1 VTMHVAIVGAAGS
14 CGRQLAGQ
22 LLDRGLLSS
31 TSRLQLV
38 GHRGGHSEHELWGL
52 RVDLEDAFV
61 DDAPTLEV
69 VLDPDRIDADVVVM
83 LAGATVSTD
92 PLAPVDRAALG
103 RINRAIFVE
112 CADAIAARRDRAPIV
127 IVQSNPVELGVQ
139 VFAERLGRHRV
150 VGAGAWSDTLRL
162 RAELA
167 EDFGVRRPVVR
178 APMLGQHG
186 DHAVPC
192 WSQVGIRG
200 IAEEAVRARV
210 AELRAGRELADFP
223 AEIAAH
229 KLAMLELVRAGRVEE
244 AFARVQA
251 LPPDLRAT
259 VKPFFTHFT
268 AGRTTEMAT
277 AHAVADLVACLAH
290 GEERVFPA
298 QVMLDGEW
306 LDLEGP
312 IAVPVLLSVDG
323 WTSVHP
329 LALADDEVVSLR
341 AAADAVR
348 AAHAAFG

>member
-1 VTMHVAIVGAAGS
+1 MDVAIVGAAGS

-22 LLDRGLLSS
+22 LLDRHVLGP

-52 RVDLEDAFV
+52 RIDLEDAFV
-61 DDAPTLEV
+61 DDAPSIEI
-69 VLDPDRIDADVVVM
+69 VLDPEAIHADVVVM

-92 PLAPVDRAALG
+92 PLAPIDRAALG
-103 RINRAIFVE
+103 RINRAVFLE
-112 CADAIAARRDRAPIV
+112 CADAIAARGGRPPVV

-139 VFAERLGRHRV
+139 IFAERFGRHRV
-150 VGAGAWSDTLRL
+150 LGGGAWSDTLRF

-167 EDFGVRRPVVR
+167 DEFGVRRPQIR

-192 WSQVGIRG
+192 WSQVRVMGRG
-200 IAEEAVRARV
+200 QDEIRARI
-210 AELRAGRELADFP
+210 ASLRGDRSLVGFP

-229 KLAMLELVRAGRVEE
+229 KLAMLELVRSGRIEE
-244 AFARVQA
+244 ALAAVQA

-259 VKPFFTHFT
+259 VKPYFTHFT

-277 AHAVADLVACLAH
+277 AHAVADLVACMAL

-298 QVMLDGEW
+298 QVMLEGEW
-306 LDLEGP
+306 LELEGS

-323 WTSVHP
+323 WADVHP
-329 LALADDEVVSLR
+329 LALAEDEVAALR
-341 AAADAVR
+341 SAANAVR
-348 AAHAAFG
+348 AANAALA

>member
-1 VTMHVAIVGAAGS
+1 MDVAIVGAAGS

-22 LLDRGLLSS
+22 LLDRRVLSS
-31 TSRLQLV
+31 ASRLQLV

-52 RVDLEDAFV
+52 RIDLEDAFV
-61 DDAPTLEV
+61 DDAPAIEI
-69 VLDPDRIDADVVVM
+69 VLDPSGIDAEVVVM

-112 CADAIAARRDRAPIV
+112 YAEAIGARRGEPPIV

-139 VFAERLGRHRV
+139 IFAERLGRHRV
-150 VGAGAWSDTLRL
+150 LGAGAWSDTLRF

-167 EDFGVRRPVVR
+167 ASFGVRRPQVR

-192 WSQVGIRG
+192 WSQI
-200 IAEEAVRARV
+200 AVRGVDREV
-210 AELRAGRELADFP
+210 ARAGLARMRADRALEGFP

-229 KLAMLELVRAGRVEE
+229 KLAMLELVRVGRVEE
-244 AFARVQA
+244 AFRSVQA

-268 AGRTTEMAT
+268 AGRTTEVAT
-277 AHAVADLVACLAH
+277 AHAVADLVTSLAD
-290 GEERVFPA
+290 GEARVFPA
-298 QVMLDGEW
+298 QVMLEKEW

-312 IAVPVLLSVDG
+312 IAVPVLLSVNG
-323 WTSVHP
+323 WVGVHP
-329 LALADDEVVSLR
+329 LPLADDEVGALR
-341 AAADAVR
+341 AAAAAVH
-348 AAHAAFG
+348 AAHASLA

>member
-1 VTMHVAIVGAAGS
+1 MTMHVAIVGAAGS

-22 LLDRGLLSS
+22 LLDRGALSA

-52 RVDLEDAFV
+52 RIDLEDAFV
-61 DDAPTLEV
+61 DDAPAIEV
-69 VLDPDRIDADVVVM
+69 VLDPERIDADVVVM

-112 CADAIAARRDRAPIV
+112 CADALAARGRAAPLV
-127 IVQSNPVELGVQ
+127 IVQSNPVELGVE

-150 VGAGAWSDTLRL
+150 FGAGAWSDTLRF

-167 EDFGVRRPVVR
+167 DEFGVRRNQVR

-186 DHAVPC
+186 DHAVPA
-192 WSQVGIRG
+192 WSQVRVRG
-200 IAEEAVRARV
+200 LPADDVRSRLA
-210 AELRAGRELADFP
+210 ALRDGRDLAAFP
-223 AEIAAH
+223 SEIAAH

-244 AFARVQA
+244 ALATVQA

-277 AHAVADLVACLAH
+277 AHAVADLVSCLAH

-298 QVMLDGEW
+298 QVMLAGEW

-312 IAVPVLLSVDG
+312 VAVPVLLSVDG
-323 WTSVHP
+323 WAGVHP
-329 LALADDEVVSLR
+329 LPLADDEVASLR

-348 AAHAAFG
+348 AANAALR